1 MPAPLIALLDVQ
13 WFVWPV
19 LAVVFGLGLLAMFA
33 PDAFA
38 IVAARGSKW
47 VDTDKMLEALDK
59 PYDVDQHVL
68 RYSRIFGVLVAISAA
83 WLGYVFWLLIHH

>member
-1 MPAPLIALLDVQ
+1 
-13 WFVWPV
+13 
-19 LAVVFGLGLLAMFA
+19 
-33 PDAFA
+33 
-38 IVAARGSKW
+38 
-47 VDTDKMLEALDK
+47 MLEALDK